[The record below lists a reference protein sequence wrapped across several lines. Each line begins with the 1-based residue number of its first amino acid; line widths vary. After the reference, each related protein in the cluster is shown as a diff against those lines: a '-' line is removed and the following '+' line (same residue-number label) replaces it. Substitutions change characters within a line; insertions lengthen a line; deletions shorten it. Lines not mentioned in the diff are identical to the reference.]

1 MVVYTGLAN
10 PYTTK
15 EKLFFEQFNECFIII
30 INYHLMCFADFVQD
44 DWTRGI
50 VGWSM
55 MATVGFNL
63 IINIGYI
70 MVGAVMD
77 SYKNIRFKYARWK
90 LERLKKKLAA
100 RKAALEPIET
110 SQVVLNNDY
119 FVNND

>member
-30 INYHLMCFADFVQD
+30 INYHMMCFADFVQD

-63 IINIGYI
+63 IINMMYI
-70 MVGAVMD
+70 IVGSVKD
-77 SYKNIRFKYARWK
+77 SYKNIRLKYTIWK
-90 LERLKKKLAA
+90 LDRLKKKLAA
-100 RKAALEPIET
+100 RKVEISPFET
-110 SQVVLNNDY
+110 APVVLNND
-119 FVNND
+119 